1 MAAPATR
8 QSQLAA
14 IHMAQHVLGLSA
26 DDAVSVKLQVTGVAS
41 AGSMTAPQRKAYL
54 AHLSAAQQRAGLIAP
69 RPGQRPGPRPPLQR
83 SVDDADDERWCKAR
97 ALWHALAHAGVVHT
111 NTDAAL
117 ATYVKRQTKCDAWRF
132 LNSYQVNTVIEAL
145 KKWCLRAHVPTDPQP
160 RS

>member
-14 IHMAQHVLGLSA
+14 IHMAQKALGLSA

-54 AHLSAAQQRAGLIAP
+54 AHLSSQQQRAGLIAP
-69 RPGQRPGPRPPLQR
+69 HPGQQAQQRPPLQR

-97 ALWHALAHAGVVHT
+97 ALWHALAHAGVVRT

-117 ATYVKRQTKCDAWRF
+117 AAYVKRQTKCDAWRF

-145 KKWCLRAHVPTDPQP
+145 KKWCLRAHVDIDPQP